1 MRRPLSVIPLSII
14 PLLAILLL
22 AACSS
27 PDEPVA
33 APSAKAGAGATAAT
47 PGAPETASASAS
59 AEATS
64 AGAVSAES
72 DDGVLQFS
80 YKHPAE
86 LGAIPELAALLRAE
100 AETARADARM
110 AALEDKASAKTEG
123 YEAHTHSLGIE
134 WKVVTQT
141 PRFLSLSNAFY
152 TFTGGAHGNYGF
164 TGLVWDRRAGRRLA
178 AIDLFVSKAALKA
191 AVLKPFCAGLDAGR
205 RKKGMEAPQV
215 GATFPRCVDPV
226 NEATIVPGSSNRR
239 AFNRIGFLIDPY
251 VAGSYAE
258 GAYEVTLPVTPAI
271 LAAVKPEYREAF
283 ALR

>member
-1 MRRPLSVIPLSII
+1 MRRPLFAIPWFTV
-14 PLLAILLL
+14 LLL

-27 PDEPVA
+27 ADEPVA
-33 APSAKAGAGATAAT
+33 APSTVAGAGATAT
-47 PGAPETASASAS
+47 SPGAPATARASAS

-86 LGAIPELAALLRAE
+86 VGAIPELAALLRAE
-100 AETARADARM
+100 ADTARADARM
-110 AALEDKASAKTEG
+110 TALEDKASAKAEG
-123 YEAHTHSLGIE
+123 YESHTHSLGIE

-141 PRFLSLSNAFY
+141 PRFLSLTNAFY

-164 TGLVWDRRAGRRLA
+164 AGLVWDRRAGQRLA
-178 AIDLFVSKAALKA
+178 ATDLFASKAALKA
-191 AVLKPFCAGLDAGR
+191 AVLKPFCAGLDAER
-205 RKKGMEAPQV
+205 RKKGMATPEN

-226 NEATIVPGSSNRR
+226 NEVTIVPGSTNRR

-271 LAAVKPEYREAF
+271 LAAVKPEYRDAF